1 MTAPIRQRAA
11 LPASDEAADVRRG
24 AAGHDRAMDVGVL
37 PGKPRHAGCGLIP
50 LPRLSARDHDDVT
63 VVRLRGELDLSGT
76 AVLQAQLRDTWWQAR
91 LRSVADLP
99 FPGCAFLSVPAR
111 RGKPIRQRVGNV
123 ALGGPQAGR
132 RARGRASHRRA
143 GMVRGA

>member
-37 PGKPRHAGCGLIP
+37 PGKPRHAGCGLIS

-91 LRSVADLP
+91 LRSVADLT
-99 FPGCAFLSVPAR
+99 G
-111 RGKPIRQRVGNV
+111 
-123 ALGGPQAGR
+123 
-132 RARGRASHRRA
+132 
-143 GMVRGA
+143 